1 MKVYLVSCLIFG
13 SILPNTFAL
22 GGGGGGGGSGYGG
35 QAAGGGD
42 YGGSQGGSG
51 YGQQVCH
58 CHQISCERCYLRI
71 F

>member
-1 MKVYLVSCLIFG
+1 MKIYLVSCLIFG

-22 GGGGGGGGSGYGG
+22 GGGGGGSGYGG
-35 QAAGGGD
+35 QAAGGAE

-58 CHQISCERCYLRI
+58 CHQITSFKCCLRI